1 VGLAYYIRVVSLTLA
16 QRFWANRATHTSA
29 RVWAGPGRI
38 LLLLLFSFLFSVFFY
53 ILFSVFFFQ
62 FFLFIFTFYDSI
74 NVGIFK
80 MFGLKKIQIKNPI
93 LKWAD
98 FKKFKKNVRI
108 SKYTKDI
115 KRFRF

>member
-38 LLLLLFSFLFSVFFY
+38 LLLLLFSFLFSVFFF

-62 FFLFIFTFYDSI
+62 FFLFIFTFYDSR

-80 MFGLKKIQIKNPI
+80 MFGLKNFQIKNPI

-98 FKKFKKNVRI
+98 FKKFKKMFKFQNI
-108 SKYTKDI
+108 LKI
-115 KRFRF
+115 